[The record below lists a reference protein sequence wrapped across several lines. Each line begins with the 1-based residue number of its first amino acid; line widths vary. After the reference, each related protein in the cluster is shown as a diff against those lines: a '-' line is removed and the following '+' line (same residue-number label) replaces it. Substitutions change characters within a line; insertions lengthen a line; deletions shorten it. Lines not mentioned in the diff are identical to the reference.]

1 MPYEVADA
9 IRASTD
15 DNTSVFQDAVNS
27 ILADKLRE
35 RIGVEKVAVSQSMF
49 AEPDF
54 ESDEASEEELE
65 TEIDG
70 ESDEDI

>member
-1 MPYEVADA
+1 MPYEVTDA

-15 DNTSVFQDAVNS
+15 DNTTIFQDTVNS

-35 RIGVEKVAVSQSMF
+35 RIGVEKVAVAQHMF
-49 AEPDF
+49 NEPEF
-54 ESDEASEEELE
+54 ADEAPEEELE

>member
-9 IRASTD
+9 VKAVSD
-15 DNTSVFQDAVNS
+15 DNTSLFQDTINGV
-27 ILADKLRE
+27 LADRLRE
-35 RIGVEKVAVSQSMF
+35 RIGVEKVAVAQHMF
-49 AEPDF
+49 NEPEF
-54 ESDEASEEELE
+54 ADEAPEEELE

>member
-1 MPYEVADA
+1 MPYEVEDA
-9 IRASTD
+9 VQAVSN
-15 DNTSVFQDAVNS
+15 DNTAVFQDAVNS

-35 RIGVEKVAVSQSMF
+35 RIGVEKVSVAQHMF
-49 AEPDF
+49 AEPGL

-70 ESDEDI
+70 ESDEDV

>member
-9 IRASTD
+9 VSAVSD
-15 DNTSVFQDAVNS
+15 DNTSLFQDAINS
-27 ILADKLRE
+27 ILADRLRE
-35 RIGVEKVAVSQSMF
+35 RIGVEKIAVAQSMF
-49 AEPDF
+49 NEPDF
-54 ESDEASEEELE
+54 ADETPEEEFE

>member
-9 IRASTD
+9 VSAVSN
-15 DNTSVFQDAVNS
+15 DNTAVFQDAINS

-35 RIGVEKVAVSQSMF
+35 RIGVEKVAVAQSF
-49 AEPDF
+49 FNEPDF
-54 ESDEASEEELE
+54 TDEAPEEEFE

-70 ESDEDI
+70 ESDEDV

>member
-1 MPYEVADA
+1 MPYEVSDA
-9 IRASTD
+9 MKAVSD
-15 DNTSVFQDAVNS
+15 DNTTIFQDTVNS

-35 RIGVEKVAVSQSMF
+35 RIGVEKVAVAPHMF
-49 AEPDF
+49 NEPEFAD
-54 ESDEASEEELE
+54 DAPEEELE

>member
-9 IRASTD
+9 VKAVSD
-15 DNTSVFQDAVNS
+15 DNTSLFQDTINGV
-27 ILADKLRE
+27 LADRLRE
-35 RIGVEKVAVSQSMF
+35 RIGVEKVSVAQSMF
-49 AEPDF
+49 NEPD
-54 ESDEASEEELE
+54 STDEAPEEEFE

>member
-9 IRASTD
+9 VRAVSD
-15 DNTSVFQDAVNS
+15 DNTSVFQDAINS

-35 RIGVEKVAVSQSMF
+35 RIGVEKVVVAQSMF
-49 AEPDF
+49 NEPDF
-54 ESDEASEEELE
+54 ADEAPEEEFE

>member
-9 IRASTD
+9 VRAVSN
-15 DNTSVFQDAVNS
+15 DNTSVFQDAINN

-35 RIGVEKVAVSQSMF
+35 RIGVEKVVVAQHMF
-49 AEPDF
+49 NEPDF
-54 ESDEASEEELE
+54 ADETPEEEFE

-70 ESDEDI
+70 ESDEDV

>member
-1 MPYEVADA
+1 MPYEVSDA
-9 IRASTD
+9 MKAVSD
-15 DNTSVFQDAVNS
+15 DNTTIFQDTVNS

-35 RIGVEKVAVSQSMF
+35 RIGVENVAVAQNMF
-49 AEPDF
+49 NEPEF
-54 ESDEASEEELE
+54 ADEAPEEELE